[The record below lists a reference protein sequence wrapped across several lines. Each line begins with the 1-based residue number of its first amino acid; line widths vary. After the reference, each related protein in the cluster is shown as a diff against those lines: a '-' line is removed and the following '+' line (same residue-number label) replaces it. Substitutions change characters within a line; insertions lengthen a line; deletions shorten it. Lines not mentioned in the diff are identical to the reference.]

1 MNKLK
6 NITNI
11 TKEQL
16 DKVIRKLNERGV
28 IDAGTMC
35 AALEIIRNSPVVSI
49 NKDNEK

>member
-16 DKVIRKLNERGV
+16 DKVIRRLNERGV

-35 AALEIIRNSPVVSI
+35 AALEIIRNSPVVNI